1 MRRLFILL
9 FLGSWL
15 STASAQL
22 LYQISGNS
30 AQAKSYILAT
40 NKFVDMTFI
49 DTIPNTFK
57 CFGQCNKVLTE
68 FAFQDYEALA
78 VLRQAA
84 LLPDSIRLRNFYND
98 KQYDYID
105 ESLQLTLGMGLDKLA
120 RMKPSYLT
128 EMYRTELFKKWLHYD
143 ETRSMEGFF
152 QAVAAERGLPVY
164 GLDKIGETMF
174 MLFDRE
180 PFHYQCEELY
190 NIIENPELDV
200 KQEATIRDM
209 YLMGRLSDIAYQ
221 VEGPDNRSTI
231 SYSDYQVYAKRN
243 IEWVKRLQPY
253 LHEGKAFIVLDCI
266 YLGGDK
272 GLLAQLRKV
281 GYKVK
286 PVNKK

>member
-9 FLGSWL
+9 FIGSWL

-143 ETRSMEGFF
+143 ETRSMEVFF

-190 NIIENPELDV
+190 NLIENPELDV

>member
-9 FLGSWL
+9 FFGSWL

-152 QAVAAERGLPVY
+152 QTVAAERGLPVY

>member
-152 QAVAAERGLPVY
+152 QTVAAERGLPVY

-190 NIIENPELDV
+190 NLIENPELDV

>member
-1 MRRLFILL
+1 
-9 FLGSWL
+9 
-15 STASAQL
+15 
-22 LYQISGNS
+22 
-30 AQAKSYILAT
+30 
-40 NKFVDMTFI
+40 
-49 DTIPNTFK
+49 
-57 CFGQCNKVLTE
+57 
-68 FAFQDYEALA
+68 
-78 VLRQAA
+78 
-84 LLPDSIRLRNFYND
+84 
-98 KQYDYID
+98 
-105 ESLQLTLGMGLDKLA
+105 MGLDKLA

>member
-1 MRRLFILL
+1 MKRLFILL
-9 FLGSWL
+9 FIGSWL

-98 KQYDYID
+98 KQYNYID

-152 QAVAAERGLPVY
+152 QTVAAERGLPVY

-190 NIIENPELDV
+190 NLIENPELDV

>member
-1 MRRLFILL
+1 MRRVVFTILL
-9 FLGSWL
+9 FFTL
-15 STASAQL
+15 TAQCQL

-78 VLRQAA
+78 VLREAA

-143 ETRSMEGFF
+143 ATRSMEGFF

-286 PVNKK
+286 AVNKK

>member
-1 MRRLFILL
+1 MRRLFILIV
-9 FLGSWL
+9 LGSWL

>member
-1 MRRLFILL
+1 MRRLFILIV
-9 FLGSWL
+9 LGSWL
-15 STASAQL
+15 SSASAQL

>member
-1 MRRLFILL
+1 MRRLFILIV
-9 FLGSWL
+9 LGSWL
-15 STASAQL
+15 SSASAQL

-98 KQYDYID
+98 KQYNYID

-152 QAVAAERGLPVY
+152 QTVAAERGLPVY

-190 NIIENPELDV
+190 NLIENPELDV